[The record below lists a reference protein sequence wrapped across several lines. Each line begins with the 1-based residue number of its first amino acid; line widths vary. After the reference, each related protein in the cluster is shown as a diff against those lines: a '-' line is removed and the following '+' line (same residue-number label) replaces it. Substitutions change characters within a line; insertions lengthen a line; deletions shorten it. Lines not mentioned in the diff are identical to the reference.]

1 MTTLPMTSS
10 LASQFWSAV
19 LATLEQRGMLR
30 RVGQQPLYP
39 HVLAGIETDRCVIF
53 VLDMTRLGNIPRE
66 EWLDEAWQKQ
76 LASTLGGRK
85 VFVVDSAGL
94 FLVIASEPQERRTQR
109 LPSSVLLDIREMPS
123 EKFSVPVGV
132 GRRGPVWMTLA
143 DLDSVLVGGA
153 RRMGKSTWL
162 NSVLYALLAR
172 HTPQELQLVLVD
184 PKMVELLPWAGVP
197 HLMVPPATEVAEI
210 AQVLQRLYDEIQ
222 GRRLLFAE
230 AGARKLSDYNAKAD
244 RPLPAILL
252 VVDELADLV
261 LLSGGTS
268 SDVMRLLTAAI
279 TKGGAFGVHGIIA
292 TQRPDS
298 TAIASVLKANV
309 ATRLSFWLPGDLD
322 YRLVLQPPKGTPL
335 PPIRRIPGRMI
346 ARLPDRPM
354 QVLQAYYVSDEMIQV
369 LVQQL
374 ASGGVDGQRL
384 FLDDLEADLVEYAVQ
399 ELGGNFIINR
409 LYEAFRGEISKRR
422 LEELARAWERRG
434 WLTSPR
440 DAVSPRRVTPA
451 LLRLAGMGTSPENDD
466 TLPGMT
472 GDDRANV
479 GVTGR

>member
-1 MTTLPMTSS
+1 MTLPMMNS
-10 LASQFWSAV
+10 LAGQFWSAV
-19 LATLEQRGMLR
+19 LATLQQRGMLR
-30 RVGQQPLYP
+30 TAAGQRPLYP
-39 HVLAGIETDRCVIF
+39 HALAVETERCVVFI
-53 VLDMTRLGNIPRE
+53 LDMTRLGNIPRE

-76 LASTLGGRK
+76 LSSTLGGRK

-94 FLVIASEPQERRTQR
+94 FLVIANEPQERQIRR
-109 LPSSVLLDIREMPS
+109 LPSSILLDIREMPP

-143 DLDSVLVGGA
+143 DLDSVLVSGA

-197 HLMVPPATEVAEI
+197 HLIVPPATEVSEI
-210 AQVLQRLYDEIQ
+210 ARVLQQLYDEIQ
-222 GRRLLFAE
+222 RRRALFAQ
-230 AGARKLSDYNAKAD
+230 AGVRKLSDYNAKAD
-244 RPLPAILL
+244 HPLPAILL

-279 TKGGAFGVHGIIA
+279 TKGGAFGVHGVIA

-298 TAIASVLKANV
+298 SAIAGVLKANV
-309 ATRLSFWLPGDLD
+309 ATRLSFWLPSDLD
-322 YRLVLQPPKGTPL
+322 YRLVLQPAKGSSI

-354 QVLQAYYVSDEMIQV
+354 QVLQAYYVSDEMIQT
-369 LVQQL
+369 LVRQL
-374 ASGGVDGQRL
+374 SGSANEWR
-384 FLDDLEADLVEYAVQ
+384 LDDLEADLVEYAVQ

-409 LYEAFRGEISKRR
+409 LYEAFKGDISKRR

-434 WLTSPR
+434 WLTAPR
-440 DAVSPRRVTPA
+440 DAVSPRRVTPT
-451 LLRLAGMGTSPENDD
+451 LLRLAGLGTVSKSDD
-466 TLPGMT
+466 TMTGMT
-472 GDDRANV
+472 GDDR
-479 GVTGR
+479 

>member
-1 MTTLPMTSS
+1 MTTLPAPNS
-10 LASQFWSAV
+10 LAGQFWAAV
-19 LATLEQRGMLR
+19 LATLQQRGMLR
-30 RVGQQPLYP
+30 SAGQHPIYP
-39 HVLAGIETDRCVIF
+39 HALAGIETDRCVIF

-76 LASTLGGRK
+76 LSSTLGGRK
-85 VFVVDSAGL
+85 VFVVDTAGL
-94 FLVIASEPQERRTQR
+94 FLVISNEPQEHQSRR
-109 LPSSVLLDIREMPS
+109 LPGNVLLDITTMPP

-132 GRRGPVWMTLA
+132 GRKGPVWMTLA

-197 HLMVPPATEVAEI
+197 HLMVPPATEVPDI
-210 AQVLQRLYDEIQ
+210 ARVLQQLYDEIQ
-222 GRRLLFAE
+222 SRRVLFAD
-230 AGARKLSDYNAKAD
+230 AGVRKLSDYNAKAD

-252 VVDELADLV
+252 VVDELADLAM
-261 LLSGGTS
+261 LSGGTS
-268 SDVMRLLTAAI
+268 SDVMRLLTAAV

-298 TAIASVLKANV
+298 SAIAGVLKANV

-322 YRLVLQPPKGTPL
+322 YRLVLQPPKGTVL

-346 ARLPDRPM
+346 ARLPDRPL
-354 QVLQAYYVSDEMIQV
+354 QVLQAYYVSDEMIRV

-374 ASGGVDGQRL
+374 AGGSSGEWQ
-384 FLDDLEADLVEYAVQ
+384 LDDLEADLVEYAAQ
-399 ELGGNFIINR
+399 ELGGNFVINR
-409 LYEAFRGEISKRR
+409 LYDAFKGEISKRR
-422 LEELARAWERRG
+422 LEELARTWERRG
-434 WLTSPR
+434 WLTPPR
-440 DAVSPRRVTPA
+440 DAVSPRRVTPT
-451 LLRLAGMGTSPENDD
+451 LLRLAGLAPGRENDD
-466 TLPGMT
+466 TMT
-472 GDDRANV
+472 
-479 GVTGR
+479 GVTGGDRGRAVVTGR

>member
-1 MTTLPMTSS
+1 MSAGDCPGRPGYCCCRGDSTSDGGDRYPSS
-10 LASQFWSAV
+10 LGGHGNRPGP
-19 LATLEQRGMLR
+19 LRGGHR
-30 RVGQQPLYP
+30 YRSGPERYG
-39 HVLAGIETDRCVIF
+39 HGHR
-53 VLDMTRLGNIPRE
+53 
-66 EWLDEAWQKQ
+66 
-76 LASTLGGRK
+76 
-85 VFVVDSAGL
+85 VDSAGL
-94 FLVIASEPQERRTQR
+94 FLVITNEPQERRTQR
-109 LPSSVLLDIREMPS
+109 LPASVLLDIREMPP

-132 GRRGPVWMTLA
+132 GRQGPVWMTLA
-143 DLDSVLVGGA
+143 DLDSALVGGA

-162 NSVLYALLAR
+162 NSVLYALLVR

-222 GRRLLFAE
+222 NRRVLFAE

-244 RPLPAILL
+244 CPLPAILL

-298 TAIASVLKANV
+298 TATAGVLKANV

-369 LVQQL
+369 LVRQLAGGAVSEQQL
-374 ASGGVDGQRL
+374 S
-384 FLDDLEADLVEYAVQ
+384 DLEADLVEYAVQ
-399 ELGGNFIINR
+399 ELGGNFIIGR
-409 LYEAFRGEISKRR
+409 LYEAFKGEISKRQ
-422 LEELARAWERRG
+422 LEELARVWERRG
-434 WLTSPR
+434 WLTPPR
-440 DAVSPRRVTPA
+440 NAVSPRRVTPT
-451 LLRLAGMGTSPENDD
+451 LLRLAGLGTVRENDD
-466 TLPGMT
+466 TLTGMT
-472 GDDRANV
+472 GGDRACV
-479 GVTGR
+479 RVTGR